1 MKRILFAAVLC
12 ITSLFIGAS
21 LAFPLRARAEGT
33 PAPTVTIAP
42 TDASAPAR
50 SPQDIL
56 DEANRAANY
65 ADRAVNT
72 VNVMLAFVQVA
83 ALIIG
88 PAIAFTTAAG
98 VRTIRDYNGELEKSR
113 GELSKMRS
121 QLQEQA
127 DELRL
132 QAGNAIR
139 ALTLLQLGEQQLE
152 SKNMQSAIRTYLE
165 AYSLDPN
172 NRATNYFLGYIY
184 THERDVDKG
193 IEHLQ

>member
-1 MKRILFAAVLC
+1 MVLSPPNPRPLSPRRPVGRTSGGKGEKTPLEAPSPLYGGKGLGVRGNTRRGCTCREIRYNELVAPQLAGKRQIMKRILFAAVLC

-88 PAIAFTTAAG
+88 AAIAFTTAAG
-98 VRTIRDYNGELEKSR
+98 FRTIRDYNAELEKSR
-113 GELSKMRS
+113 GELTKMR
-121 QLQEQA
+121 
-127 DELRL
+127 
-132 QAGNAIR
+132 I
-139 ALTLLQLGEQQLE
+139 
-152 SKNMQSAIRTYLE
+152 
-165 AYSLDPN
+165 
-172 NRATNYFLGYIY
+172 
-184 THERDVDKG
+184 
-193 IEHLQ
+193 